1 MVITVP
7 TISFFCTAPKY
18 RLSCTAP
25 KYRLSVP
32 FCLASASL
40 FDKLL
45 CFSDPII
52 TVK

>member
-7 TISFFCTAPKY
+7 TISFF
-18 RLSCTAP
+18 CTAP